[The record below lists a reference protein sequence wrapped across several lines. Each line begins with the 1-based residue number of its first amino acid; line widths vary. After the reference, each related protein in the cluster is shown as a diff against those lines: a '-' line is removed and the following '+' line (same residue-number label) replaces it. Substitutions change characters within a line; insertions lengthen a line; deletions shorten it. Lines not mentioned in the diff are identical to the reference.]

1 MVLAMLIKRLIAALF
16 GLGIA
21 TAAPAAAQETGRVEL
36 ASQDHPMPVATDF
49 NIITAVDV
57 SDSITRHDEWLQYSG
72 LARGVVDPRFLARVA
87 EGLEQRVGFMAFTWS
102 SGGDID
108 IIVPWTVIKTRA
120 DGERVAALF
129 ESAPRIDRTGYGMYR
144 PSVLDQGEQGMTD
157 IAEAVESALNISQAA
172 PFPAR
177 RSVIN
182 ILSNGVD
189 NNGQDPRAIRDQ
201 AIRLGVTINGVV
213 FGSRQDLPAY
223 FRRNIVGGPG
233 AFLMTV
239 QKPGDLPTALERKFW
254 QDLIAALPAPAAG

>member
-1 MVLAMLIKRLIAALF
+1 MPFKRLVAALF
-16 GLGIA
+16 GLTLA
-21 TAAPAAAQETGRVEL
+21 AAAPAAAQEQGVRL
-36 ASQDHPMPVATDF
+36 ASRDHPLPLATDF

-87 EGLEQRVGFMAFTWS
+87 EGMEQRVGFMAFTWS
-102 SGGDID
+102 SGGDINV
-108 IIVPWTVIKTRA
+108 IVPWTVIETRA

-129 ESAPRIDRTGYGMYR
+129 EAAPRIDRSGYGMYK
-144 PSVLDQGEQGMTD
+144 PSILDQGNRGMTD
-157 IAEAVESALNISQAA
+157 IAEAVEAAVGLSEAA

-189 NNGQDPRAIRDQ
+189 NNGQDPRLIRDQ
-201 AIRLGVTINGVV
+201 AIRQGITINGVV
-213 FGSRQDLPAY
+213 FGSRQDLPDY

-239 QKPGDLPTALERKFW
+239 EQPADLPTALEKKFW
-254 QDLIAALPAPAAG
+254 QDMIAALPAAAG